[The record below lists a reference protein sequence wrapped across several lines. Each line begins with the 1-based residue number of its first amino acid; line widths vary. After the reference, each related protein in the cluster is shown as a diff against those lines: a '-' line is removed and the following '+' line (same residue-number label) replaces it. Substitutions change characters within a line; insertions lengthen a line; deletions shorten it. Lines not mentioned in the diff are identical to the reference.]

1 MRTHVET
8 YEAFI
13 NGRLG
18 KDEWTHEAHLITGWM
33 ALQQMSPDEALA
45 HLRDSIKAHNCGI
58 GIQNT
63 EYSGYHETLTV
74 YYVTAIAAAAA
85 ESPEALFD
93 DPTTTS
99 TAPLAFWTK
108 DRLMSVEARLEWLE
122 PDVAALP
129 WSPVGQTVGR

>member
-1 MRTHVET
+1 MRTHAET
-8 YEAFI
+8 YDAFI

-18 KDEWTHEAHLITGWM
+18 KDEWTHEAHLVTGWM
-33 ALQQMSPDEALA
+33 ALQQMSAAEALA

-74 YYVTAIAAAAA
+74 YYVTAIEAADA

-93 DPTTTS
+93 DPTTS
-99 TAPLAFWTK
+99 GTAPLDYWSK
-108 DRLMSVEARLEWLE
+108 DRLMSVDARLGWLE
-122 PDVAALP
+122 PDVAPLP
-129 WSPVGQTVGR
+129 WAAVGQTVRS